1 MKESKLQKKQLQASD
16 DVISATMRIS
26 EQSWKTG
33 EITQVWSSL
42 GLLGKFTHKEE
53 KLKLYL
59 MPVIKIL
66 GKLWGLIIM
75 SFTLMIK
82 TNFQ

>member
-1 MKESKLQKKQLQASD
+1 MKESKLQKKKLQASD
-16 DVISATMRIS
+16 DIISATMRIS
-26 EQSWKTG
+26 EQSWKTV

-42 GLLGKFTHKEE
+42 GLLGKFAYKEE

-66 GKLWGLIIM
+66 GKLWALIIM
-75 SFTLMIK
+75 RFTLMIK

>member
-16 DVISATMRIS
+16 DIISATMRIS

>member
-1 MKESKLQKKQLQASD
+1 MKESKLQKKQLQATD

-33 EITQVWSSL
+33 EKTQVWSSL